1 MDSLDGKKTAQLK
14 WTKIELEETEDEV
27 SVVPIT
33 RRDSYFTDTPTSVS
47 SLQESISR
55 VFGTGRMISTE
66 SFVKVEKKGKNYR
79 RYSHEPSLLTEQQH
93 GCESQDMKVYFLESP
108 HGSSDGL
115 DSIGEESVDSARETS
130 LSSGS
135 ENDMKDLKHVPER
148 RFQHQLPRK
157 EEHTYQNIREISKQR
172 LIEQWVQSQSDC
184 TKSSESKGQ
193 LSRVTSTTTTST
205 TSMSSDSTQ
214 SSVPVDFRCAI
225 CLDYYK
231 DPRHLPCGHTYCKG
245 CIGKIVNSSSQDSRE
260 KQCFTCP
267 SCRNIIKYGHDGIK
281 GLPANTGL
289 DNAVKRFKKTP
300 KEKRN
305 ICSKHSSEKSMW
317 CETCSETLCT
327 HCLVNHAN
335 HTTTTVSTMKECQVI
350 RKRLS
355 KAKTE
360 LKTKHSSLK
369 GSIDGIEKTRD
380 KLDSKKAEL
389 KKKIDKE
396 CDVMIAMIEKQR
408 KQMYNEMDGF
418 IAKKQKRKQ
427 REIATISGDLRNTR
441 SLLRTI
447 SDILDTEE
455 PKIFLEKLKTS
466 SLSSDLSITSPISV

>member
-184 TKSSESKGQ
+184 TKSSESKGITSFTKWW
-193 LSRVTSTTTTST
+193 SRWVKCPSTNGLAL
-205 TSMSSDSTQ
+205 
-214 SSVPVDFRCAI
+214 FAG
-225 CLDYYK
+225 
-231 DPRHLPCGHTYCKG
+231 GHTWLSLEDWFWCR
-245 CIGKIVNSSSQDSRE
+245 IVDL
-260 KQCFTCP
+260 P
-267 SCRNIIKYGHDGIK
+267 SVLLSDTTYPD
-281 GLPANTGL
+281 
-289 DNAVKRFKKTP
+289 
-300 KEKRN
+300 
-305 ICSKHSSEKSMW
+305 KSMW
-317 CETCSETLCT
+317 
-327 HCLVNHAN
+327 A
-335 HTTTTVSTMKECQVI
+335 
-350 RKRLS
+350 LS
-355 KAKTE
+355 VRWKPDLLLLTAK
-360 LKTKHSSLK
+360 
-369 GSIDGIEKTRD
+369 
-380 KLDSKKAEL
+380 
-389 KKKIDKE
+389 
-396 CDVMIAMIEKQR
+396 
-408 KQMYNEMDGF
+408 
-418 IAKKQKRKQ
+418 
-427 REIATISGDLRNTR
+427 
-441 SLLRTI
+441 
-447 SDILDTEE
+447 
-455 PKIFLEKLKTS
+455 
-466 SLSSDLSITSPISV
+466 

>member
-1 MDSLDGKKTAQLK
+1 MG
-14 WTKIELEETEDEV
+14 
-27 SVVPIT
+27 
-33 RRDSYFTDTPTSVS
+33 
-47 SLQESISR
+47 
-55 VFGTGRMISTE
+55 
-66 SFVKVEKKGKNYR
+66 
-79 RYSHEPSLLTEQQH
+79 
-93 GCESQDMKVYFLESP
+93 
-108 HGSSDGL
+108 
-115 DSIGEESVDSARETS
+115 
-130 LSSGS
+130 
-135 ENDMKDLKHVPER
+135 
-148 RFQHQLPRK
+148 
-157 EEHTYQNIREISKQR
+157 
-172 LIEQWVQSQSDC
+172 
-184 TKSSESKGQ
+184 
-193 LSRVTSTTTTST
+193 
-205 TSMSSDSTQ
+205 
-214 SSVPVDFRCAI
+214 
-225 CLDYYK
+225 
-231 DPRHLPCGHTYCKG
+231 
-245 CIGKIVNSSSQDSRE
+245 
-260 KQCFTCP
+260 
-267 SCRNIIKYGHDGIK
+267 
-281 GLPANTGL
+281 
-289 DNAVKRFKKTP
+289 
-300 KEKRN
+300 
-305 ICSKHSSEKSMW
+305 
-317 CETCSETLCT
+317 
-327 HCLVNHAN
+327 NHAN

-369 GSIDGIEKTRD
+369 GYIDGIEKTRD